1 MNIFI
6 GGPFD
11 GQHFQNENYTGNEFK
26 VSDLNS
32 YISTVY
38 QRTEIEKNGLKYTFF
53 GFQRLQKR
61 NMLFQGFPIFY
72 GTNEKLI

>member
-38 QRTEIEKNGLKYTFF
+38 QRNEIEKNGLKYTFWI
-53 GFQRLQKR
+53 
-61 NMLFQGFPIFY
+61 PAIA
-72 GTNEKLI
+72 EKEYAFSRISDILWNK